1 MQKGSFMY
9 LFGWINQFG
18 GKWPFGATV
27 WAPVQEKEKVAVIG
41 VYVNSKV

>member
-9 LFGWINQFG
+9 LLGWINQLG

-27 WAPVQEKEKVAVIG
+27 WAPVQEKVAVIG

>member
-1 MQKGSFMY
+1 MQKDSVMY
-9 LFGWINQFG
+9 LFGWINQLG

-27 WAPVQEKEKVAVIG
+27 WVPVQEKVAVIG